1 MMINVGETALRFMYI
16 MRSAMFCLIVCFTAP
31 LIQASS
37 VGPNDP
43 ANASGTN
50 WKDPSYV
57 YSSDNNRAVYNKTAQ
72 DILAVASFGFSG
84 ISGSVDGIKVEIEGF
99 GISLSPPSGDQ
110 IDVALTKNG
119 SGPAGSWEIAVTLP
133 NGASSEA
140 YITVGGAS
148 DLWRTT
154 WTPSEIQNANFG
166 VLIKDTD
173 ILAKPLSI
181 DHVRV
186 TVYFTSSSGQR
197 RLIMMKI
204 LSGE

>member
-1 MMINVGETALRFMYI
+1 MYK
-16 MRSAMFCLIVCFTAP
+16 MRSAMFILIVCFTAP
-31 LIQASS
+31 IIHASS

-50 WKDPSYV
+50 WKDPNYV
-57 YSSDNNRAVYNKTAQ
+57 YSSDNNRTVYNKTTQ
-72 DILAVASFGFSG
+72 DILAVTSYGFSG
-84 ISGSVDGIKVEIEGF
+84 ISGSIDGIKVEIEGF
-99 GISLSPPSGDQ
+99 GSSLSPPTGDQ

-119 SGPAGSWEIAVTLP
+119 SGPEGSWKISVTLP
-133 NGASSEA
+133 NSSFNET
-140 YITVGGAS
+140 YITAGGAT
-148 DLWRTT
+148 DLWGTT
-154 WTPSEIQNANFG
+154 WSPSEIQNANFG
-166 VLIKDTD
+166 VLIRDTD

-197 RLIMMKI
+197 RLKMMKI